1 MEWDLDWKFLVDY
14 LADRVKCDTAH
25 AYDKRVRNFSE
36 KNPYDFEK
44 AEIQD
49 AVVITSYRRH
59 DAPTQNRFYVAEIQY
74 DMDPDS
80 PFPSDEY
87 PSFRTYYM
95 KRWHLVLTCEKQPLL
110 DVDHTDAR
118 LNLLT
123 PRFVS
128 QKGRALPA
136 STLEKKRLKYE
147 NKANRQYLIPEILD
161 IHPIPASLWRKAVCL
176 PSILHRV
183 NCLLSAEDLRR
194 RIAEQTKV
202 GIIIPPLGASFPHLR
217 MDWDDES
224 DEKGEFPFSIEPKLP
239 ANYPYKNQTAIDSYQ
254 DDIVEESE
262 AEEIAQIA
270 LETDAII
277 AGQYLKRDAEPL
289 LNIDTCDIESTGNSC
304 LKNVKHLDNV
314 GPTPDEILQTLTL
327 SKASDGF
334 NLERLEMLGDC
345 FLKYAVTVYLYCV
358 FDGQHEGQLSYLRS
372 KKVSNKNLFRLG
384 VYNDLPGRMVSEQ
397 FALNDTGNAYPP

>member
-1 MEWDLDWKFLVDY
+1 MIRLVFRPHQY
-14 LADRVKCDTAH
+14 LGIFAWAGCSS
-25 AYDKRVRNFSE
+25 Y
-36 KNPYDFEK
+36 FENH
-44 AEIQD
+44 
-49 AVVITSYRRH
+49 T
-59 DAPTQNRFYVAEIQY
+59 
-74 DMDPDS
+74 
-80 PFPSDEY
+80 
-87 PSFRTYYM
+87 
-95 KRWHLVLTCEKQPLL
+95 KQPLL

-161 IHPIPASLWRKAVCL
+161 IHPIPSSLWRKAVCL
-176 PSILHRV
+176 PSILHRIT
-183 NCLLSAEDLRR
+183 CLLAAEDLRR

-202 GIIIPPLGASFPHLR
+202 GIIIPPLGYSFPHLR
-217 MDWDDES
+217 MDWDDET
-224 DEKGEFPFSIEPKLP
+224 EKGFEPFDVEPDLP
-239 ANYPYKNQTAIDSYQ
+239 ANYPYKDRIEDQNGPTNVRQIDIAPPLEREQ
-254 DDIVEESE
+254 QGPLADIM
-262 AEEIAQIA
+262 I
-270 LETDAII
+270 ETKSII
-277 AGQYLKRDAEPL
+277 EYKNTKPGLEPL
-289 LNIDTCDIESTGNSC
+289 LTISTRQKPIKDLES
-304 LKNVKHLDNV
+304 V

-372 KKVSNKNLFRLG
+372 KKVSNKNLYRLG

-397 FALNDTGNAYPP
+397 FALNDTGILFNYVIIT